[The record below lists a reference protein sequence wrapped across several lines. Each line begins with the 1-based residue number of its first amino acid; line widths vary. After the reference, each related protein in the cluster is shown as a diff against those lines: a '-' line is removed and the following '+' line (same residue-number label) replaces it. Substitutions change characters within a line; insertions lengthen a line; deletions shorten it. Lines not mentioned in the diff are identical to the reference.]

1 MKLVLDGKE
10 ICDCAMSANAIV
22 TENYVNA
29 LGDYYTAHDIVIKD
43 EDTQK
48 YHWESAIPIMNN
60 SINNKYYIVF
70 RERAKDEV
78 IDKLDDFL
86 KNNQSDVSGMFP
98 EWKAGTSYE
107 TEKYVTYDGA
117 IYKVIQAHTSQSDWT
132 PDKTSA
138 LFLRIDGRSN
148 DTDYPDWVQPN
159 GAIGVYAKNDK
170 VTYDDKKWVSTI
182 DNNVWAP
189 GVYGWTLAGEKN
201 ASDSTGSDDQKKD
214 AETITE
220 WVQPTGATDA
230 YAKGS
235 KVTHNGKTWTST
247 ADANVWEPGV
257 YGWSEIATE

>member
-10 ICDCAMSANAIV
+10 ICDCTMSANAIV

-148 DTDYPDWVQPN
+148 DADYPDWVQPT
-159 GAIGVYAKNDK
+159 GATDTYAKDDK
-170 VTYDDKKWVSTI
+170 VTYGGKRWVS
-182 DNNVWAP
+182 DLNDNVWVP
-189 GVYGWTLAGEKN
+189 GVYGWSIAEEKGT
-201 ASDSTGSDDQKKD
+201 TGN
-214 AETITE
+214 TE
-220 WVQPTGATDA
+220 SVIANWVQPTGATDA
-230 YAKGS
+230 YTKGS

-257 YGWSEIATE
+257 YGWAEVATE